1 MIHWHHLAWMAAI
14 ILIGFALLAYFGAG
28 MASRALTSD
37 DLRTPRRALALAG
50 LIIAAILLTGCGG
63 RLPPPEPIIRTV
75 EIKVPVDDPACARE
89 AVARLGGAPAYP
101 DTGEAIRSAADL
113 FERVK
118 LLLAARELRIARE
131 AALADALKACADQPG
146 A

>member
-1 MIHWHHLAWMAAI
+1 MRRVAI
-14 ILIGFALLAYFGAG
+14 
-28 MASRALTSD
+28 M
-37 DLRTPRRALALAG
+37 ALAIFSLPV
-50 LIIAAILLTGCGG
+50 AACKTME
-63 RLPPPEPIIRTV
+63 RPEPIIRTV

-89 AVARLGGAPAYP
+89 AVARLGAAPAYP

-131 AALADALKACADQPG
+131 AALADALKACAQG
-146 A
+146 S

>member
-1 MIHWHHLAWMAAI
+1 MKRI
-14 ILIGFALLAYFGAG
+14 
-28 MASRALTSD
+28 T
-37 DLRTPRRALALAG
+37 
-50 LIIAAILLTGCGG
+50 IIAACMAVAACGG
-63 RLPPPEPIIRTV
+63 RVPPPEPIIRTV
-75 EIKVPVDDPACARE
+75 EIKVPVDDPKCARE
-89 AVARLGGAPAYP
+89 AVERLGEAPAYP

-131 AALADALKACADQPG
+131 VALANALKACADRPG